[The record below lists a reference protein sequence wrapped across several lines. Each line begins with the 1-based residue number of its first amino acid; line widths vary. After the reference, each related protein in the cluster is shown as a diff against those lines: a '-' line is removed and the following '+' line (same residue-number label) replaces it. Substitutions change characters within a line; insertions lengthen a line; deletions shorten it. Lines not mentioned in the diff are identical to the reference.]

1 MKASTAISN
10 RLARQSSAIDDIRK
24 DAKFNQQCNQEAL
37 RTKLNRIWGIPIRR
51 ARAPVQV
58 VQDKR
63 KKKILIVDKVVCEIG
78 IT

>member
-1 MKASTAISN
+1 MKASAANSN
-10 RLARQSSAIDDIRK
+10 RLARQSSAVDNIRK

-37 RTKLNRIWGIPIRR
+37 RTKQNRIWVIPIRR